1 MNQKVETDVIFW
13 KDFVIIHFVDH
24 ATRWQTASLVASR
37 TIADLVGALDKSWVL
52 IFGPMKELIL
62 DGESALAS
70 VECAAYLDRH
80 GIKRRPR
87 APGQHAQ
94 YAERRGGLLKEQ
106 LNRSCSQLATEGYKI
121 GNSPRQMPM
130 DSLLAECVF
139 AGNALLSYHGHSPY
153 EAVFGRTPSLLPD
166 ATQPVD

>member
-1 MNQKVETDVIFW
+1 
-13 KDFVIIHFVDH
+13 
-24 ATRWQTASLVASR
+24 
-37 TIADLVGALDKSWVL
+37 
-52 IFGPMKELIL
+52 MKELIV

-70 VECAAYLDRH
+70 AECAAYLDRH

-106 LNRSCSQLATEGYKI
+106 LNRSCSQLASEGYKI
-121 GNSPRQMPM
+121 GSSPGQMPM

-139 AGNALLSYHGHSPY
+139 VGNALLSYHGHSPY

-166 ATQPVD
+166 VTQSVDEPTGTLSLGAREHHRMREIAINAIVECSAQDRINRALNTPARAPAEAHSYKNGDR